1 MCTFIYN
8 CIYVGKELSSSQ
20 TMGLSPQERIDE
32 NHPWVTDDDKL
43 FVMSKTV
50 IECVHI
56 LIDRVQL
63 YDTDV
68 GKQTV

>member
-1 MCTFIYN
+1 
-8 CIYVGKELSSSQ
+8 
-20 TMGLSPQERIDE
+20 MGLSPQERIDE